1 MAMSFTTMANLIL
14 GMFMY
19 VNRKGGSK
27 MEKNLVERE
36 KIVEESLN
44 KVKTI
49 LVETVRDVSKLETEM
64 LIELNDTGLD
74 NTAVGVKVELEDLY
88 DLLAEVSRL
97 MR

>member
-1 MAMSFTTMANLIL
+1 
-14 GMFMY
+14 
-19 VNRKGGSK
+19 

-36 KIVEESLN
+36 KIVEKSLN

-49 LVETVRDVSKLETEM
+49 LVETVRNVSKLETEM
-64 LIELNDTGLD
+64 LIELNDAGLD

-97 MR
+97 ML

>member
-1 MAMSFTTMANLIL
+1 
-14 GMFMY
+14 
-19 VNRKGGSK
+19 

-36 KIVEESLN
+36 KIVEKSLN

-64 LIELNDTGLD
+64 LIELADTGLD
-74 NTAVGVKVELEDLY
+74 NNAVGVKVELEDLY

-97 MR
+97 TR

>member
-1 MAMSFTTMANLIL
+1 
-14 GMFMY
+14 
-19 VNRKGGSK
+19 
-27 MEKNLVERE
+27 MEKKLVERE
-36 KIVEESLN
+36 KNVEKSLN

-64 LIELNDTGLD
+64 LIELTDAGLD

>member
-1 MAMSFTTMANLIL
+1 
-14 GMFMY
+14 
-19 VNRKGGSK
+19 

-36 KIVEESLN
+36 KIVEKSLN

-49 LVETVRDVSKLETEM
+49 LVEAVRDVSKLETEM
-64 LIELNDTGLD
+64 LIELADTGLD

-97 MR
+97 TR

>member
-1 MAMSFTTMANLIL
+1 
-14 GMFMY
+14 
-19 VNRKGGSK
+19 
-27 MEKNLVERE
+27 MEKKLVERE
-36 KIVEESLN
+36 KIVEKSLN

-64 LIELNDTGLD
+64 LIELADTGLD

-97 MR
+97 TR

>member
-1 MAMSFTTMANLIL
+1 
-14 GMFMY
+14 
-19 VNRKGGSK
+19 

-36 KIVEESLN
+36 KIVEKSLN

-64 LIELNDTGLD
+64 LIELADTGLD

-97 MR
+97 ML

>member
-1 MAMSFTTMANLIL
+1 
-14 GMFMY
+14 
-19 VNRKGGSK
+19 

-36 KIVEESLN
+36 KIVEKSLN

-64 LIELNDTGLD
+64 LIELTDAGLD